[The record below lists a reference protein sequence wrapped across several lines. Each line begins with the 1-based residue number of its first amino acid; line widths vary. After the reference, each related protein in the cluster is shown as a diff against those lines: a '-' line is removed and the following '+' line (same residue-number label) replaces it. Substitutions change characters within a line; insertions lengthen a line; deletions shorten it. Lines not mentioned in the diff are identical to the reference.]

1 MIKISFFLR
10 RFFVV
15 RVYFYRKK
23 KEERKRPRFL
33 LYHKKEGLCGFP
45 QTNTDQN
52 CCNIDH
58 VLLIGDDVLGVAVL
72 IQVHSLG

>member
-1 MIKISFFLR
+1 MIKISFFG

-23 KEERKRPRFL
+23 KKKENGRDFL